1 MKCMKMMYSNTQTA
15 KIFKAVDDTTEFNY
29 MNIIIKKIASK
40 QIEKHGKNMLRVWRK
55 EQLCIER

>member
-1 MKCMKMMYSNTQTA
+1 MKMMYSNTQTA

-55 EQLCIER
+55 EQSTLMIL